1 MRESA
6 EEVSRNLQIARH
18 NAASLKEL
26 LLLRSGKFLYLSLPA
41 VVVEVVVVLID
52 FLYSVKPVVVKL
64 KFFELAPGVFIADT
78 LSWRH
83 LAGQLEVVKVLDEP
97 LEPCEVRLCGRV
109 FFFQTQDEVN
119 FAAFENHLLDLSDPL
134 VYHWVVVFV
143 ILLLVL

>member
-78 LSWRH
+78 FSWRH
-83 LAGQLEVVKVLDEP
+83 LAG
-97 LEPCEVRLCGRV
+97 
-109 FFFQTQDEVN
+109 
-119 FAAFENHLLDLSDPL
+119 
-134 VYHWVVVFV
+134 
-143 ILLLVL
+143 